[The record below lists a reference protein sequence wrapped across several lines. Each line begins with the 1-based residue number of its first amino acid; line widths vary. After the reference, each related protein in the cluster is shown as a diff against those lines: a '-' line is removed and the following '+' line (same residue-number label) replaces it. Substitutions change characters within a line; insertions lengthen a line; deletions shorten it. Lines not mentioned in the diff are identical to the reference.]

1 MESLTITLPTEIQ
14 KELDELVLKEGV
26 SPDVV
31 VGEAVKEYV
40 LLHRLRRLEG
50 THVGAA
56 REQGI
61 TTDQD
66 VFDRVS

>member
-1 MESLTITLPTEIQ
+1 MESLTIILPTDVQ

-40 LLHRLRRLEG
+40 LLHRLRSL
-50 THVGAA
+50 
-56 REQGI
+56 RERMSAQRG
-61 TTDQD
+61 
-66 VFDRVS
+66 SKES

>member
-1 MESLTITLPTEIQ
+1 MESLTITLPTDIR
-14 KELDELVLKEGV
+14 KEFDELVRKEGV

-40 LLHRLRRLEG
+40 LLHRLRSLRERMSCM
-50 THVGAA
+50 

-61 TTDQD
+61 MTDQD